1 MIKLYVDN
9 IEVDFFADESLK
21 IVKTIKNL
29 TDISKV
35 YTTFSQGFTVP
46 ASKRNNRIFQHFYR
60 DDLQTTISGLKRLSA
75 FITIN
80 GLLFEN
86 GAVQIEGATIVN
98 GSPRDYKLGFY
109 GNASRLK
116 EYAGNDTLKDLD
128 LSAYNHSYEASVIL
142 DGFGSDSTGGSIGL
156 SSGAVIY
163 PLFSPVRNWIYNSA
177 NSNHEAN
184 NIAHHNDH
192 GSKVHGVHYYEPK
205 PALQVTKILDAI
217 EALYGITFTGSFLS
231 SSPFTELFIWLHNRE
246 GYTFEGVDAGNNQ
259 GVVVEPFR
267 NWTHSITS
275 PNITASNTTM
285 LFYTGVYQGIRRWDF
300 TIEFSTINNPC
311 YLYLYQNGTLVQTIL
326 ASATGTPYVLST
338 NNIGSGTNTQ
348 IKILI
353 GKTTTNLTVE
363 ADYILSETSGIFAI
377 ATDGPAGTGAQ
388 TSTTYT
394 ESVVMSNL
402 IPDLKITEFLNGLIK
417 MYNLIV
423 TSTDGT
429 TFNFETYDS
438 FYGSGNEID
447 LDRWIDSERVSVNE
461 VPRYGALEF
470 KYNESDQVL
479 QAQYRSSNGRGYG
492 DLTARFN
499 FDTQEVFSVEVP
511 FDLPFTELLTDE
523 ATGTDFTDF
532 TVYKSI
538 TVDENGAAS
547 SYYGAPVLF
556 YKSGNIN
563 IEATPIGWLDES
575 NNETEIVL
583 IPFCQTVDST
593 IVAGSNDMCFSEEVN
608 PYLQAIASESLYSG
622 YWSSF
627 INATYNQQAKVF
639 KLSAY
644 INLGLYSRLGLNDT
658 ILWHGK
664 KYIINSLSTDFK
676 TGKSELEL
684 ITKV

>member
-1 MIKLYVDN
+1 
-9 IEVDFFADESLK
+9 
-21 IVKTIKNL
+21 
-29 TDISKV
+29 
-35 YTTFSQGFTVP
+35 
-46 ASKRNNRIFQHFYR
+46 
-60 DDLQTTISGLKRLSA
+60 
-75 FITIN
+75 
-80 GLLFEN
+80 
-86 GAVQIEGATIVN
+86 
-98 GSPRDYKLGFY
+98 
-109 GNASRLK
+109 
-116 EYAGNDTLKDLD
+116 
-128 LSAYNHSYEASVIL
+128 
-142 DGFGSDSTGGSIGL
+142 
-156 SSGAVIY
+156 
-163 PLFSPVRNWIYNSA
+163 
-177 NSNHEAN
+177 
-184 NIAHHNDH
+184 
-192 GSKVHGVHYYEPK
+192 
-205 PALQVTKILDAI
+205 
-217 EALYGITFTGSFLS
+217 
-231 SSPFTELFIWLHNRE
+231 
-246 GYTFEGVDAGNNQ
+246 
-259 GVVVEPFR
+259 
-267 NWTHSITS
+267 
-275 PNITASNTTM
+275 
-285 LFYTGVYQGIRRWDF
+285 
-300 TIEFSTINNPC
+300 
-311 YLYLYQNGTLVQTIL
+311 
-326 ASATGTPYVLST
+326 
-338 NNIGSGTNTQ
+338 
-348 IKILI
+348 
-353 GKTTTNLTVE
+353 
-363 ADYILSETSGIFAI
+363 
-377 ATDGPAGTGAQ
+377 
-388 TSTTYT
+388 
-394 ESVVMSNL
+394 MSNL
-402 IPDLKITEFLNGLIK
+402 IPDIKITEFLNGLIK

-470 KYNESDQVL
+470 KYNESEQVL

-556 YKSGNIN
+556 YKSGNID

-593 IVAGSNDMCFSEEVN
+593 TVAGSNDMCFSEEVN